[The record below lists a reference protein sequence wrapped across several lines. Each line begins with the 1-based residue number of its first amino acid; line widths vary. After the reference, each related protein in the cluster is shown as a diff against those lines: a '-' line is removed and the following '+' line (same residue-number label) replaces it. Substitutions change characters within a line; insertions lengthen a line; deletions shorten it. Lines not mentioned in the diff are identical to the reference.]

1 MKVFCEERNNFDYI
15 KLISNYLVWEKIDNF
30 NLSHY
35 ILQVLNNGLSIGDI
49 QSKLSFV
56 IKSYWKFWVSE
67 I

>member
-35 ILQVLNNGLSIGDI
+35 ILQVLNTGLSIGDI